1 MTEQQEM
8 MVDLYRKGVSVREI
22 SQVTGITERSI
33 SSIVTRLRVQGVD
46 IPYRKTMKPSKK
58 VITSKKCEYKPGRAC
73 LNCPYDRCIANGKG
87 LTEEEKEM
95 FKAGLPPQRR
105 TKDEIEVDEY
115 YG

>member
-8 MVDLYRKGVSVREI
+8 MVDLYRKGVSVKEI
-22 SQVTGITERSI
+22 SQATGITERSI
-33 SSIVTRLRVQGVD
+33 SSIVTRLRTEGID

-73 LNCPYDRCIANGKG
+73 LNCPYDRCIASGKG

-95 FKAGLPPQRR
+95 FKAGLPPTRR
-105 TKDEIEVDEY
+105 TKDEIEVDECY
-115 YG
+115 D

>member
-8 MVDLYRKGVSVREI
+8 MVDLYRKGVSVKEI
-22 SQVTGITERSI
+22 SQVTGITEKSI
-33 SSIVTRLRVQGVD
+33 LTIVTKLRARGID
-46 IPYRKTMKPSKK
+46 IPYRKTIKPSKQ
-58 VITSKKCEYKPGRAC
+58 VITSKKCEYKPGKAC
-73 LNCPYDRCIANGKG
+73 LNCPYDRCIASGKG

-105 TKDEIEVDEY
+105 TKDEIEVDKY

>member
-1 MTEQQEM
+1 MTEQQKM
-8 MVDLYRKGVSVREI
+8 MVDLYRKGVSVKEI

-33 SSIVTRLRVQGVD
+33 SSIVTKLRAKGID
-46 IPYRKTMKPSKK
+46 IPYRKTMKPSRK
-58 VITSKKCEYKPGRAC
+58 VITSKKCEYKPGKAC

-95 FKAGLPPQRR
+95 FKAGLPPKRR

>member
-22 SQVTGITERSI
+22 SQVAGITERSI
-33 SSIVTRLRVQGVD
+33 SSIVTRLRTEGID

-95 FKAGLPPQRR
+95 FKAGFPSQRR
-105 TKDEIEVDEY
+105 TKNEIEVDELY
-115 YG
+115 D

>member
-8 MVDLYRKGVSVREI
+8 MVDLYCKGVSVKEI

-33 SSIVTRLRVQGVD
+33 STIVTRLRAQGID
-46 IPYRKTMKPSKK
+46 IPYRRTIKPSKK

-73 LNCPYDRCIANGKG
+73 LNCPYDRCIASGKG

-95 FKAGLPPQRR
+95 FRAGLPPQRR

-115 YG
+115 YD